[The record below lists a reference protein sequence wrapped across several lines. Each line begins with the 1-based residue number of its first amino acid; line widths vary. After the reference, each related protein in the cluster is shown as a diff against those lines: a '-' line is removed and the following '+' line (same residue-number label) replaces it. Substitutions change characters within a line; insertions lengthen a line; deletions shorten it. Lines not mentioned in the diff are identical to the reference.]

1 METVNRELVMN
12 KIAGMSKEQV
22 AKVLIFMAGMEAEHI
37 IWKQRESRQQNSQKQ
52 KRFFRIKEVPMHF
65 RNFFIK
71 KASSF
76 SWKAESVQRKA
87 DIERVMQKPFH

>member
-52 KRFFRIKEVPMHF
+52 TV
-65 RNFFIK
+65 
-71 KASSF
+71 
-76 SWKAESVQRKA
+76 
-87 DIERVMQKPFH
+87 